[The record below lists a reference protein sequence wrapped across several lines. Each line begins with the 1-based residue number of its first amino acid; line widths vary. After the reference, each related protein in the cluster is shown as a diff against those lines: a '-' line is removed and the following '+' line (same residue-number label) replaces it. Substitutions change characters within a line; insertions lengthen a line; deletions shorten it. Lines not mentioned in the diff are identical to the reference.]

1 MTTIKD
7 VAKAAGVSF
16 KTVSRVINDQPH
28 VRDSVRQRVWQA
40 IEELDYRPNFTA
52 RQLRT
57 QKSNALALIT
67 DEIAIT
73 PYAVD
78 IIKGASKAAWQRH
91 KLLLVVNTER
101 NPEMKDEAINLM
113 LERQIE
119 GIIYATMYHRQAILP
134 EAVHKV
140 PTVLLDCF
148 DQNRSLPS
156 VVPNEVNGGYTATR
170 ALLDKGHRRIGFVQY
185 DAPIPASSGRLQ
197 GYRQALAE
205 FDIPFDPDLVD
216 NEDSP
221 DPENGYRSAMRLMA
235 LPDLPTALFCFNDR
249 MAAGV
254 YSALYELNYLIP
266 DDVAVIGFDNQIGIT
281 TALRPGLTTLQLPH
295 YEMGRWAVDHLLGLI
310 NDPDRLNEPPVQHT
324 LDCPLVVRASV

>member
-16 KTVSRVINDQPH
+16 KTVSRVINDHPH
-28 VRDSVRQRVWQA
+28 VRDEVRQRVWRA

-57 QKSNALALIT
+57 QKSNAFALIT

-78 IIKGASKAAWQRH
+78 IIKGAFKAAWQHH
-91 KLLLVVNTER
+91 KLLLVINTER
-101 NPEMKDEAINLM
+101 DPDMKDEAITLI

-119 GIIYATMYHRQAILP
+119 GIIYATMYHRQAFPP
-134 EAVHKV
+134 ETVREV

-148 DQNRSLPS
+148 VHDRSLPS
-156 VVPNEVNGGYTATR
+156 VVPNEVKGGYTATR
-170 ALLDKGHRRIGFVQY
+170 ALLDRGHRRIGFVQY
-185 DAPIPASSGRLQ
+185 DSPIPASSGRLQ

-221 DPENGYRSAMRLMA
+221 DPENGYRSAIRLMA
-235 LPDLPTALFCFNDR
+235 LPDRPTALFCFNDR

-254 YSALYELNYLIP
+254 YPALRELNYSIP
-266 DDVAVIGFDNQIGIT
+266 DEIAVIGFDNQIGIT
-281 TALRPGLTTLQLPH
+281 TVLNPALTTLQLPH
-295 YEMGRWAVDHLLGLI
+295 YEMGQWAVEHLLHLI
-310 NDPDRLNEPPVQHT
+310 DNPDSLGEAPVQHM
-324 LDCPLVVRASV
+324 LDCPLVMGDSV